1 LATSFGRKEF
11 LLPSKFLVL
20 SWLLLGFFFWT
31 IPCHLQAQTGAKIDS
46 PNATPPDKV
55 VMVVGDLKITA
66 RDTEKMLE
74 NFPPAQRSF
83 YSGSG
88 RRQLAEYILNSK
100 LLTKE
105 AEKRHLD
112 ENEEVKIRL
121 NLARD
126 SILMYS
132 VRQELLKEMTATT
145 EEAQKFEDDNI
156 TKYEEARVR
165 RIVIQAPFSLPNS
178 GKAGMEPP
186 ATKEEA
192 LANAE
197 EIRKK
202 LLEGADF
209 EEMAA
214 KYSSDPLSSGKG
226 GDLGYIRRGTKAHLI
241 VPPLEQL
248 IFSIPIGSISE
259 VQATALGYEIVKVE
273 DRRKPKLEDVRKEVD
288 ADLRNQKYE
297 NLLKDMRN
305 GQNVQIDEEYFKPVA
320 HN

>member
-1 LATSFGRKEF
+1 MSIL
-11 LLPSKFLVL
+11 
-20 SWLLLGFFFWT
+20 FWT
-31 IPCHLQAQTGAKIDS
+31 ISPRLHAQTGAKVDS
-46 PNATPPDKV
+46 PSATPPDKV
-55 VMVVGDLKITA
+55 VIVVGDLKITA

-74 NFPPAQRSF
+74 NLPPQQRSF
-83 YSGSG
+83 YSAAGK
-88 RRQLAEYILNSK
+88 RQLADYIVNSK
-100 LLTKE
+100 LLAKE

-112 ENEEVKIRL
+112 ESEEVKIRL

-126 SILMYS
+126 SILMYAA
-132 VRQELLKEMTATT
+132 RQELLKEMTVTT
-145 EEAQKFEDDNI
+145 EEAQRFLDENI
-156 TKYEEARVR
+156 NKYEEARVR

-214 KYSSDPLSSGKG
+214 KYSSDPMSSGKG
-226 GDLGYIRRGTKAHLI
+226 GDLGYIRRGTKTHLI

-248 IFSIPIGSISE
+248 IFSMPVGSISE

-273 DRRKPKLEDVRKEVD
+273 DRRKPKLEDVRKEID
-288 ADLRNQKYE
+288 TDLRNQKYE
-297 NLLKDMRN
+297 NFLKELRN
-305 GQNVQIDEEYFKPVA
+305 GQNVQIDEEYFKPVV
-320 HN
+320 HSQ